1 VYVIAIIRYRKP
13 LEEVLK
19 HQDAHRVFAKAL
31 RDRGLV
37 VASGPLVPRFGG
49 AFLLRLPDGTA
60 DAELDAIRDQDP
72 YVKGGVAQWELLPWD
87 PVNGKENLD
96 RA

>member
-1 VYVIAIIRYRKP
+1 VYVIAIVRYRKP
-13 LEEVLK
+13 LEEVLE
-19 HQDAHRVFAKAL
+19 HQDAHRAFAKSL

-49 AFLLRLPDGTA
+49 AFLLRLPDGTT

-87 PVNGKENLD
+87 PVNGRENLD

>member
-1 VYVIAIIRYRKP
+1 VYVIAIVRYRKP

-19 HQDAHRVFAKAL
+19 HQDAHRAFAKSL

-49 AFLLRLPDGTA
+49 AFLLRLPDGTTG
-60 DAELDAIRDQDP
+60 AELDAIRDQDP

-87 PVNGKENLD
+87 PMNGKENLD